1 MPVPSLDI
9 LIRFTVATL
18 VGALIGL
25 DREIRHKPAGLRTH
39 ALVALGAAV
48 ATALVT
54 SDTTVALR
62 YDALSRVIQGII
74 TGIGFLGAG
83 VILRAENGR
92 SVHGLTT
99 AASIWL
105 AACLGSACGA
115 GAWMIAASA
124 FLLVMLV
131 LIAGGALERWAIAH
145 LRRDHDG
152 DAGDEPGDDG
162 APHHHRKC
170 PPGTAE
176 GIDHAPPAPD
186 MTAGAGHR
194 PVSRN

>member
-1 MPVPSLDI
+1 MSFELPADI
-9 LIRFTVATL
+9 ILRFTAATV

-25 DREIRHKPAGLRTH
+25 DRELRHKPAGLRTH

-48 ATALVT
+48 ATSLVST
-54 SDTTVALR
+54 GFADAGGLSEGHLFDATLHV
-62 YDALSRVIQGII
+62 DALSRVIQGII

-115 GAWMIAASA
+115 GAWTITLCA
-124 FLLVMLV
+124 FLLVMLI
-131 LIAGGALERWAIAH
+131 LIAGGPFERWA
-145 LRRDHDG
+145 LRRLRPE
-152 DAGDEPGDDG
+152 DEGP
-162 APHHHRKC
+162 
-170 PPGTAE
+170 E
-176 GIDHAPPAPD
+176 
-186 MTAGAGHR
+186 
-194 PVSRN
+194 S